1 MAAEICF
8 RYGSVLDATGEETV
22 PTLTLKNLPAE
33 VHHRLKARALRHR
46 RSLNSEAIE
55 CLKAAT
61 ITSAVDVEALLA
73 RARTLREQ
81 VRGRLTASR
90 LSEARKLGRP

>member
-1 MAAEICF
+1 MDASREEI
-8 RYGSVLDATGEETV
+8 V

-61 ITSAVDVEALLA
+61 ITSRVDVEALLA

-81 VRGRLTASR
+81 VRGRLTARR
-90 LSEARKLGRP
+90 LAEARRLGRP